1 MIVVLAATVTVIL
14 AVIVTVT
21 VLVIRAEDLRNAAE
35 DGAVS
40 PLVLRVPGHGTDP
53 LSLSLSRSLAVY
65 FSLLGG
71 CNCCRSQS
79 VLRIRTHTRAHT
91 RAIRRGDARRLL
103 ASSSCQLILL
113 AFVFGCQRQENR
125 QQQQQQRRD
134 GDSSNTSKTLTTAT
148 ATVTVAE
155 MATATATSYQ
165 GTRLISCTFNG
176 SFGPL
181 AAR

>member
-14 AVIVTVT
+14 AVTVTVT

-53 LSLSLSRSLAVY
+53 ISLSLSRSLAVY
-65 FSLLGG
+65 LSLLGG

-79 VLRIRTHTRAHT
+79 VLRIRTRTHT

-125 QQQQQQRRD
+125 QQQQQQQQRRD

-155 MATATATSYQ
+155 TATATATSYQ
-165 GTRLISCTFNG
+165 GTRLISCTCNG